1 MATSAK
7 KNKVAA
13 SNLQGRTAATYRCR
27 QWSQALMTD
36 ERYTEAIL
44 ACTVLSFTIISEL
57 RTHCKDIAQRQQR
70 PQANAA

>member
-1 MATSAK
+1 MLTMESG
-7 KNKVAA
+7 
-13 SNLQGRTAATYRCR
+13 LY
-27 QWSQALMTD
+27 TD

-70 PQANAA
+70 QQDNAV